1 MLAYGA
7 ISDRELGL
15 AGEHNLNGVLPSRR
29 IANWYNGS
37 LDYDL
42 KKEEF
47 DLEQAERVA
56 IIGNGNIA
64 CDISRMMMRPHADLR
79 TSDAPTSVIDHLARS
94 NLHCLEMVG
103 RRGITQAAFTTKE
116 IKDLVNLPDVT
127 TYMIR

>member
-1 MLAYGA
+1 MSYGA

-15 AGEHNLNGVLPSRR
+15 PGEHNLNGVLPSRR

-42 KKEEF
+42 KREEF

-64 CDISRMMMRPHADLR
+64 CDISRMMMRPYEDLR
-79 TSDAPTSVIDHLARS
+79 SSDAPTSVVDHLAKS

-116 IKDLVNLPDVT
+116 IKDLCNLHNVT